1 MFLPF
6 HLISRASRLY
16 RAPLHTSH
24 GHGHVGEELHLDLV
38 VAVAAA
44 RLAPPA
50 LDVERESARL
60 VAADA
65 GLGGRGEQ
73 LTHRREGAGVGC
85 GIAAGRPSDG
95 GLVDVDDLVDVAD
108 ALNGIEE
115 PRAFARP
122 VELLGQ
128 LLVENLVDEGA
139 LAGAGHARYAHEHAE
154 RYLYVD
160 AFEVIFARTP
170 HDQGLA
176 VAFSGE
182 VRQGDAFAI
191 AEVLAGEGLGGLY
204 NFADRSGGDDVSAVL
219 AGAGAHVDDVVCRAH
234 DGLVVL
240 DDEDGVAEVAE
251 TEQGLDEAVVVCRM
265 EADGRLVADVE
276 DAYEARTYLRG
287 QADALGLT
295 AAEGRCGTFK
305 GQVVEADVV
314 EEAQA
319 RLDLL
324 EGLRGDG
331 HFALGQRAGVAAPDG
346 LAVVALGRY
355 VVVAV
360 PHGHGDDVRRLRRG
374 TVGAGAVIPPSDSDG
389 SVPVRPPVAVVSEGA
404 DPV

>member
-6 HLISRASRLY
+6 HLISQGLAVVAGAVAHLARDRY
-16 RAPLHTSH
+16 
-24 GHGHVGEELHLDLV
+24 VGQELHLDLV
-38 VAVAAA
+38 VAVATAGLAPAALDIEGEAA
-44 RLAPPA
+44 RF
-50 LDVERESARL
+50 

-65 GLGGRGEQ
+65 GLGSGREQ
-73 LTHRREGAGVGC
+73 LAHGSEGAGVG
-85 GIAAGRPSDG
+85 GGVAAGRPSDG
-95 GLVDVDDLVDVAD
+95 GLVDVDDLVDVGD
-108 ALNGIEE
+108 ALYLIEE
-115 PRAFARP
+115 SGAFARP

-176 VAFSGE
+176 VAFSYG
-182 VRQGDAFAI
+182 VRQGNALAV
-191 AEVLAGEGLGGLY
+191 AEVLAGEGLGCIDDL
-204 NFADRSGGDDVSAVL
+204 ADRSGGDDVASVL
-219 AGAGAHVDDVVCRAH
+219 ARAGTHVDDVVCRAH

-240 DDEDGVAEVAE
+240 DDEDGVPEVAE
-251 TEQGLDEAVVVCRM
+251 AEQGLDEAVVVGRM

-276 DAYEARTYLRG
+276 DADEARSYLGRK
-287 QADALGLT
+287 ADALSLA
-295 AAEGRCGTFK
+295 AAEGGRCAFK

-314 EEAQA
+314 EETQA

-331 HFALGQRAGVAAPDG
+331 HFALGQGARVSTCRWACRRSFWAG
-346 LAVVALGRY
+346 
-355 VVVAV
+355 
-360 PHGHGDDVRRLRRG
+360 RG
-374 TVGAGAVIPPSDSDG
+374 C
-389 SVPVRPPVAVVSEGA
+389 
-404 DPV
+404 